1 MDGLALTLAVVYVMR
16 RATRAAAL
24 GLNNKLK
31 FCHAFHV
38 PSSCVGAPL
47 SRRGPQRA
55 LFRSLGSDGR
65 AAQPP
70 PVTTTVVLVRP
81 SVRPRPPVPSAAP
94 FPFPF
99 RAAFVISITLLF
111 TPPLYVS

>member
-65 AAQPP
+65 AAPPP
-70 PVTTTVVLVRP
+70 PVTSTVALVRP
-81 SVRPRPPVPSAAP
+81 SVRVRP
-94 FPFPF
+94 F
-99 RAAFVISITLLF
+99 LQ
-111 TPPLYVS
+111 PPLSLSLSAQRSSFRSLYCLLPIVR